1 MATDKR
7 DRQRANR
14 ELKRAEEQKA
24 EARHHRFAIVKR
36 YATYAVIFGAAI
48 IALKLLSG

>member
-14 ELKRAEEQKA
+14 EEKKAA
-24 EARHHRFAIVKR
+24 EAKTAKRQHRFDLVKKWAI
-36 YATYAVIFGAAI
+36 YAI
-48 IALKLLSG
+48 IFIVVILALRSFVG

>member
-14 ELKRAEEQKA
+14 EEKRAVEAKA
-24 EARHHRFAIVKR
+24 DKRRRAIDIVKR
-36 YATYAVIFGAAI
+36 YAIYAVLFGVAI
-48 IALKLLSG
+48 IALRFFTG

>member
-14 ELKRAEEQKA
+14 EEKKAA
-24 EARHHRFAIVKR
+24 EAKTAQRARRWSIVKR
-36 YATYAVIFGAAI
+36 YASYTLVFAIGIVLLRIFFG
-48 IALKLLSG
+48 